1 MTAQGRRR
9 APDHGPSSPTHRE
22 SGGIALTV
30 LALLGIA
37 DPAWTLR
44 GQAAD
49 LLSVERLTTVS
60 VPDIAEPDP

>member
-1 MTAQGRRR
+1 MPEGRHR

-30 LALLGIA
+30 LALLGLA
-37 DPAWTLR
+37 GPAWVLR

-49 LLSVERLTTVS
+49 LLPAERPTAVS
-60 VPDIAEPDP
+60 MPDITEPDP